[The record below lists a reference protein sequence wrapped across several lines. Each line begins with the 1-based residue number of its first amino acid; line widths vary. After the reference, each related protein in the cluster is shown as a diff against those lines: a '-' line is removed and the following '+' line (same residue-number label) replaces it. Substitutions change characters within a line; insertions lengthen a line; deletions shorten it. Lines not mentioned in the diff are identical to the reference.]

1 MLKMHKLVNFVTQM
15 ALFVVTKVNLQI
27 YEMKWSGSETQEW
40 QSNSRFLLSSNLK
53 LLPKYFIVILIMDAN
68 RS

>member
-1 MLKMHKLVNFVTQM
+1 MRSKEVEVKSRND
-15 ALFVVTKVNLQI
+15 K
-27 YEMKWSGSETQEW
+27 
-40 QSNSRFLLSSNLK
+40 SNSRFLLSSNLK